1 MNSDNGRNGYEEL
14 VKRLEQVIAALEK
27 EGLDLDQ
34 SIKLYEE
41 GAALYKEAQEILSSR
56 EEKALEIIDILE
68 KSTPQMTIEDMKEE
82 VPNERTTNRAH
93 QRDK

>member
-1 MNSDNGRNGYEEL
+1 MNSDNRRNGYEEL